1 MCNKSVTGLAQP
13 VSVLASTECRYLF
26 TFSTAKACG
35 VAAPP
40 TTTTG
45 SGSTTGT
52 GGSTTTTTGTGGA
65 TTTTTGT
72 GGSTTTGH
80 HGGGGGPKPV
90 VIVLIVV
97 AALLGV
103 VAIALLAVYKP
114 WQDRCGRASGP
125 RQRLIR
131 RSSAGMAPNHS
142 DDDTGA
148 SAVRQA

>member
-52 GGSTTTTTGTGGA
+52 GGSTTT
-65 TTTTTGT
+65 
-72 GGSTTTGH
+72 GH

-97 AALLGV
+97 VVLLS
-103 VAIALLAVYKP
+103 VAVIALLAVYKP

-125 RQRLIR
+125 RPRQGQRLIR

-142 DDDTGA
+142 DDDTGP